1 MHACLSVQ
9 LWSAGCNLRLV
20 KALAQGLP
28 ILYNHVV
35 KEVKYEQAGVSVT
48 AGNTVIK
55 GDASMQAVFHPVTAC
70 CCSTRRPAYAF
81 GFSLQ
86 DVKTVAVF
94 LIAFCWSVLL
104 DTVSFDF
111 AIVHE

>member
-1 MHACLSVQ
+1 MHACLSVK

-55 GDASMQAVFHPVTAC
+55 GDVSVQDGLHSVTTC
-70 CCSTRRPAYAF
+70 CCSITWRADAF

-86 DVKTVAVF
+86 AAYTVVAGSLF
-94 LIAFCWSVLL
+94 
-104 DTVSFDF
+104 SF
-111 AIVHE
+111 AGQSHHTQCL